1 MLGSLGAPELI
12 IIGLI
17 VLLLFGAGRI
27 GKLGREV
34 GGSIKEFRKAVK
46 DEDKPVA
53 PVAPAATVP
62 PEAPQAP
69 AASAEPVE
77 PKKNVF

>member
-12 IIGLI
+12 IIALI

-46 DEDKPVA
+46 DEDKPA
-53 PVAPAATVP
+53 TPAATIT
-62 PEAPQAP
+62 PEAPQTPAAP
-69 AASAEPVE
+69 AEPAE

>member
-12 IIGLI
+12 IIALI

-27 GKLGREV
+27 SKLGREV

-46 DEDKPVA
+46 DDDR
-53 PVAPAATVP
+53 PVAPAATLP
-62 PEAPQAP
+62 DEAPRAP
-69 AASAEPVE
+69 AAAAPTEPAD

>member
-12 IIGLI
+12 IIALI

-46 DEDKPVA
+46 DDDR
-53 PVAPAATVP
+53 PVAPAATLP
-62 PEAPQAP
+62 DEAPRAP
-69 AASAEPVE
+69 AAAAPTEPAD

>member
-12 IIGLI
+12 IIALI

-27 GKLGREV
+27 SKLGREV

-46 DEDKPVA
+46 DDDR
-53 PVAPAATVP
+53 PVAPAATLPV
-62 PEAPQAP
+62 EAPLAP
-69 AASAEPVE
+69 AAPAPTEPAD